1 MSVDSSDSITR
12 LLGLRVRRWRM
23 ALGYSQEKLAECA
36 GLHRTYIGTVE
47 RGEQNI
53 TVANAEKIANALHIT
68 LSDIL
73 GTQQLREFY
82 ELFPG
87 SFSIMNP
94 EGKVIAWNPFMRD
107 VIAALPEEEMYG
119 IDGMATVHPDDRAF
133 AIEQFSAILLSGNE
147 ITGEA
152 RVLLNDGPEY
162 VWRSISG
169 RRIEVD
175 GEACV
180 LALGIDITE
189 HKRLDA
195 VRTYT
200 DQLFS
205 MDESVS
211 VDVLL
216 QTALNAAEEITE
228 SSTGF
233 CHFIGDER
241 IGDQPAQIWS
251 SNAARML
258 EHAGIVSARRDHL
271 NSSDIWKDIIESK
284 QAVIHND
291 AASIRKIRGIPSDAP
306 SHISRE
312 LLIPLK
318 KSGQVAAIFGV
329 ANKPF
334 NYTDDDVAIVT
345 RIASL
350 MWNVVSRRIAEET
363 VRRIKSSVE
372 PKAAIRSG
380 HSSRPHTRH
389 GS

>member
-1 MSVDSSDSITR
+1 MDSSDSITR
-12 LLGLRVRRWRM
+12 ILGLRVRSWRI
-23 ALGYSQEKLAECA
+23 ALGYSQEKLAERV

-68 LSDIL
+68 LADLL
-73 GTQQLREFY
+73 GTQQLKEFY

-87 SFSIMNP
+87 SFSIMNTA
-94 EGKVIAWNPFMRD
+94 GKVIAWNPFMRD

-133 AIEQFSAILLSGNE
+133 AIEQFSAILSSGNE

-152 RVLLNDGPEY
+152 RVLLNGGPEY

-189 HKRLDA
+189 HKRLDS
-195 VRTYT
+195 VRKYT

-211 VDVLL
+211 VNELL
-216 QTALNAAEEITE
+216 QDALNAAEEITE

-233 CHFIGDER
+233 CHFIDNES
-241 IGDQPAQIWS
+241 IEDQPVQIWS
-251 SNAARML
+251 SNAANML
-258 EHAGIVSARRDHL
+258 QHSGIVSSRHIHL
-271 NSSDIWKDIIESK
+271 NSPDVWMDIIETK
-284 QAVIHND
+284 RAVIHND
-291 AASIRKIRGIPSDAP
+291 SAAIRKSRGIPHEAP

-312 LLIPLK
+312 LIIPLK

-334 NYTDDDVAIVT
+334 NYTDDDMAIVT

-350 MWNVVSRRIAEET
+350 MWNVVSRRIAEES
-363 VRRIKSSVE
+363 VRQIKSSE
-372 PKAAIRSG
+372 SWEESWG
-380 HSSRPHTRH
+380 HS
-389 GS
+389 

>member
-1 MSVDSSDSITR
+1 M
-12 LLGLRVRRWRM
+12 
-23 ALGYSQEKLAECA
+23 
-36 GLHRTYIGTVE
+36 
-47 RGEQNI
+47 
-53 TVANAEKIANALHIT
+53 
-68 LSDIL
+68 
-73 GTQQLREFY
+73 
-82 ELFPG
+82 
-87 SFSIMNP
+87 
-94 EGKVIAWNPFMRD
+94 
-107 VIAALPEEEMYG
+107 
-119 IDGMATVHPDDRAF
+119 
-133 AIEQFSAILLSGNE
+133 
-147 ITGEA
+147 
-152 RVLLNDGPEY
+152 
-162 VWRSISG
+162 
-169 RRIEVD
+169 D

-291 AASIRKIRGIPSDAP
+291 GASIRKIRGIPSDAP

-334 NYTDDDVAIVT
+334 NYTDDDMAIVT

-350 MWNVVSRRIAEET
+350 MWNVVSRRIAEES